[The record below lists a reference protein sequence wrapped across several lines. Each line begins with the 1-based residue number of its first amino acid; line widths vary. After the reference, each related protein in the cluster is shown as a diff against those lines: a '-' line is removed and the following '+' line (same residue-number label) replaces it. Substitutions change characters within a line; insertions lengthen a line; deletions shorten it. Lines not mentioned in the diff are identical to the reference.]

1 MTLNGCAM
9 PSRWTERFGR
19 VLLLSLWLNAAAFA
33 ESIKILVQSS
43 PLAGSQY
50 YGAKRLRGE
59 IRVGDRLTLTREA
72 DNRHDRNA
80 VRVDWNGQKLGYVPR
95 AENRAVAQALDQV
108 CIVLDRAGGEA
119 EPGERGGH
127 RGGHVGS
134 VELFEAVVV
143 GGELARRQRAVDDR
157 RFQETGFAARRLRAR
172 LLPAT
177 ARRRA

>member
-59 IRVGDRLTLTREA
+59 IRVGDHLTLTREA

-95 AENRAVAQALDQV
+95 AENRAVAQALD
-108 CIVLDRAGGEA
+108 AGEA
-119 EPGERGGH
+119 LEARVSAVRDDPDPWRRIE
-127 RGGHVGS
+127 
-134 VELFEAVVV
+134 FEVFLV
-143 GGELARRQRAVDDR
+143 L
-157 RFQETGFAARRLRAR
+157 
-172 LLPAT
+172 
-177 ARRRA
+177 